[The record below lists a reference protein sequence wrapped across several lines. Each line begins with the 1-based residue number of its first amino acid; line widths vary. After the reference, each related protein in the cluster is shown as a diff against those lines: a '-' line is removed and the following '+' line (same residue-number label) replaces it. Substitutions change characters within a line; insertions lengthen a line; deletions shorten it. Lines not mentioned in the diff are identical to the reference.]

1 MYKKLTSDKSLSLE
15 LYDFFDFVV
24 LVYLNISFI
33 LFQIFC
39 FLDYPTSLSL
49 SSFSPSLFHFL
60 CSKFDFCFLVVF
72 ESLFTLVSAMAGRY
86 DPNPFDEEEVNPFS
100 VSLSSVFFVLCP
112 IWCSLGSVYECFVG
126 FRSD

>member
-1 MYKKLTSDKSLSLE
+1 
-15 LYDFFDFVV
+15 VV
-24 LVYLNISFI
+24 L
-33 LFQIFC
+33 
-39 FLDYPTSLSL
+39 
-49 SSFSPSLFHFL
+49 
-60 CSKFDFCFLVVF
+60 